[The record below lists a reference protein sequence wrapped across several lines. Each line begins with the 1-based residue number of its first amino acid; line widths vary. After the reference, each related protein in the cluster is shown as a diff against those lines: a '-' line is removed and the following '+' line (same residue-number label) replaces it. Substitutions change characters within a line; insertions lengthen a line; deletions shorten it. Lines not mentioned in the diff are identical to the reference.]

1 MYTFIGKSNEQILFQ
16 LNKSETV
23 KTSNFTCQSKSFI
36 SIFFTFQVSAC
47 KLLPFSCHDLANDTY
62 SRTANWKLCS
72 ATLTSALK
80 RTVTG
85 PDQIPY
91 WVWKEHTEIS
101 RFLSPKSGISQ
112 SLLSVCHH
120 RGSKQLS
127 NPPPPLPKVDVP
139 KAHGDYCG
147 VNIPPVQPDSCYSK
161 GFWEN
166 CVALPCLWDHWKP
179 PQHLT
184 VCLQKRWKLYRFSLC
199 YQFNIGSTATFM
211 DNPDFIAVH
220 LFAMDFSKAFD
231 SVKHELFANKLKKL
245 PLNPYMY
252 ITKKLVLELFKG

>member
-1 MYTFIGKSNEQILFQ
+1 MCKFIGKSNEQIIFK

-62 SRTANWKLCS
+62 SQTANWKLCS

-80 RTVTG
+80 RTMTG

-91 WVWKEHTEIS
+91 WVRKEHTEIS

-127 NPPPPLPKVDVP
+127 PPPPSPKWMFLRHMV
-139 KAHGDYCG
+139 
-147 VNIPPVQPDSCYSK
+147 II
-161 GFWEN
+161 
-166 CVALPCLWDHWKP
+166 VALIYL
-179 PQHLT
+179 L
-184 VCLQKRWKLYRFSLC
+184 FSLPLEKILPC
-199 YQFNIGSTATFM
+199 K
-211 DNPDFIAVH
+211 NPVRA
-220 LFAMDFSKAFD
+220 L
-231 SVKHELFANKLKKL
+231 
-245 PLNPYMY
+245 
-252 ITKKLVLELFKG
+252 

>member
-1 MYTFIGKSNEQILFQ
+1 MCKFIGKSNEQIIFK

-47 KLLPFSCHDLANDTY
+47 KLLPFSCHDLANGTY
-62 SRTANWKLCS
+62 SQTANWKLCS

-91 WVWKEHTEIS
+91 LVRKEHTEIS

-112 SLLSVCHH
+112 SLLSVAIIVEVNNYHH
-120 RGSKQLS
+120 Y
-127 NPPPPLPKVDVP
+127 PLPKVGVP

-147 VNIPPVQPDSCYSK
+147 INIPHVKPDACYIK
-161 GFWEN
+161 G
-166 CVALPCLWDHWKP
+166 
-179 PQHLT
+179 
-184 VCLQKRWKLYRFSLC
+184 Y
-199 YQFNIGSTATFM
+199 
-211 DNPDFIAVH
+211 
-220 LFAMDFSKAFD
+220 
-231 SVKHELFANKLKKL
+231 
-245 PLNPYMY
+245 
-252 ITKKLVLELFKG
+252 

>member
-1 MYTFIGKSNEQILFQ
+1 MCKFIGKSNEQIIFK

-47 KLLPFSCHDLANDTY
+47 KLLPFSCHDLANGTY
-62 SRTANWKLCS
+62 SQTANWKLCS
-72 ATLTSALK
+72 ATLPSALK

-91 WVWKEHTEIS
+91 WVRKEHTEIS

-127 NPPPPLPKVDVP
+127 PPTPSPKWVFLRHMVIIVALIYLLFSLMPVIARAMRKLCSTAMPVRPL
-139 KAHGDYCG
+139 KATSA
-147 VNIPPVQPDSCYSK
+147 PDS
-161 GFWEN
+161 
-166 CVALPCLWDHWKP
+166 LPTEKVETVPILSLLP
-179 PQHLT
+179 IQHRINSYF
-184 VCLQKRWKLYRFSLC
+184 C
-199 YQFNIGSTATFM
+199 G
-211 DNPDFIAVH
+211 
-220 LFAMDFSKAFD
+220 
-231 SVKHELFANKLKKL
+231 
-245 PLNPYMY
+245 
-252 ITKKLVLELFKG
+252 